1 MSGNREQEHLR
12 ELADWWLVG
21 SALILMGLGL
31 VMVYSASGVMAE
43 RLFADSDHFFLRQS
57 VYAGMGLAVMWIGA
71 KIPMGFVYRFV
82 YLWLMVVLVLLA
94 LTLTP
99 LGVRAGGASRWLDMG
114 SFSLQPLELAK
125 IALVLYLGYFL
136 SHKQDKMKTF
146 SVGFV
151 PPVIITGI
159 IAGMLLLQPDF
170 GGAVFIAALFF
181 TMSMVGGTRLLY
193 LLSSGLL
200 CLGIGAYM
208 IVSSPYR
215 LKRWLAFLDPFQ
227 NAADSGYQV
236 VQSLYG
242 LGLGGLF
249 GQGLGAGK
257 QKLFFLPE
265 GHTDFIVSV
274 LGEELGFAG
283 LSILF
288 VCLGVYMFRGLTIA
302 LNQDDLQ
309 DRFTALGLCLVVVLC
324 ALLNLAVVMGAVP
337 PKGLPMPFISY
348 GGSNLLVACMCTG
361 LLVNIERRGRGAHG

>member
-1 MSGNREQEHLR
+1 MSEATEQEKIR
-12 ELADWWLVG
+12 DMADWWLVG
-21 SALILMGLGL
+21 SALSLMGLGL
-31 VMVYSASGVMAE
+31 VMVFSASGVMAE
-43 RLFADSDHFFLRQS
+43 RLFADGDHFFLRQS
-57 VYAGMGLAVMWIGA
+57 GFAVLGVTVMWIA
-71 KIPMGFVYRFV
+71 AQVPMGLIYRFV
-82 YLWLMVVLVLLA
+82 YLWLLVAFVLLG

-99 LGVRAGGASRWLDMG
+99 LGVQAGGASRWLDLG
-114 SFSLQPLELAK
+114 NFSLQPLEPAK
-125 IALVLYLGYFL
+125 VALVLYLGYFL

-151 PPVIITGI
+151 PPVIITACL
-159 IAGMLLLQPDF
+159 AGLLLMQPDF
-170 GGAVFIAALFF
+170 GGAVFMAVLFMI
-181 TMSMVGGTRLLY
+181 MSMIGGTRLVY
-193 LLSSGLL
+193 LLSSGLF

-208 IVSSPYR
+208 IANSPYR
-215 LKRWLAFLDPFQ
+215 LKRWLVFLDPFQ
-227 NAADSGYQV
+227 NAADAGYQV

-265 GHTDFIVSV
+265 GHTDFIVAV

-302 LNQDDLQ
+302 LGQENLQ
-309 DRFTALGLCLVVVLC
+309 DRFTALGLCLVVVLGG
-324 ALLNLAVVMGAVP
+324 LLNLAVVMGAVP

-348 GGSNLLVACMCTG
+348 GGSNLLVACLCTG
-361 LLVNIERRGRGAHG
+361 LLVNIDRRSRR